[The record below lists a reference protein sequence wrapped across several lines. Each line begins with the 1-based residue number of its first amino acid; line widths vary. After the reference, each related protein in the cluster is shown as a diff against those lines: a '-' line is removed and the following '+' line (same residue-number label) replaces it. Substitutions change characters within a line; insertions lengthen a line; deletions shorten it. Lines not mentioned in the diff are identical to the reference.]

1 VRRVLIAALALAAAL
16 LAPAGAQAAPVLGMG
31 DQKPDLFTDKRFTD
45 LGLRHARLQIGWDW
59 SSTAWQVEELDAWL
73 AAARRARVT
82 PLITFGHSRVRRRS
96 LPEPFRFVASFRR
109 FRARYPWVR
118 TFATW
123 NEVNHGGEPTFRRP
137 GYVVA
142 YWKGMRAACP
152 RCTVLAGELLDAPNM
167 VRWVRRFR
175 ELAREEPRAWGLHNY
190 LDANRFTTRGTR
202 RLLRAVRGQVWLTEV
217 GGLVARRDAEGNPAR
232 GRIRL
237 DESPTHA
244 ARVTRFILDELLTL
258 SPRITRLYLYH
269 WNARTPRDTWDSAFI
284 SPGDRERPALRVL
297 ERFLERERERER
309 ARR

>member
-1 VRRVLIAALALAAAL
+1 MRRALTLALALAAAL
-16 LAPAGAQAAPVLGMG
+16 LGPPAAAQAAPVLGMG
-31 DQKPDLFTDKRFTD
+31 DQKPDLFSDPRFGE

-59 SSTAWQVEELDAWL
+59 SRTAWQVEELDAWL

-82 PLITFGHSRVRRRS
+82 PLITFGHSRVQRRS
-96 LPEPFRFVASFRR
+96 LPEPFRFAASFRR

-142 YWKGMRAACP
+142 YWKALRAACP

-167 VRWVRRFR
+167 VGWVRRFR
-175 ELAREEPRAWGLHNY
+175 ALAGEEPRAWGLHNY
-190 LDANRFTTRGTR
+190 LDANRFRTGGTR

-217 GGLVARRDAEGNPAR
+217 GGLVARRDAQGNPAQ

-237 DESPTHA
+237 DESPAHA
-244 ARVTRFILDELLTL
+244 ARVTRFILDELTTL
-258 SPRITRLYLYH
+258 SPRIRRLYLYH
-269 WNARTPRDTWDSAFI
+269 WNVRSSRDTWDSAFV
-284 SPGDRERPALRVL
+284 SPAGNPRPALRVL
-297 ERFLERERERER
+297 RSWLARER
-309 ARR
+309 RR